1 MPEVLGVLIEN
12 APLVLNVLLGKV
24 VIPSAPN
31 VHVDVLLELLLVVCM
46 TASTLGI
53 PDSTTEPS

>member
-1 MPEVLGVLIEN
+1 MLLAITRLLLEGISTGPLGNVS
-12 APLVLNVLLGKV
+12 AP
-24 VIPSAPN
+24 PAPN
-31 VHVDVLLELLLVVCM
+31 VQVDVLLEPLLVVCM